1 MERMMLKLSNE
12 LDLPISAVTQT
23 FAFLGKR
30 GGGKTYAAGK
40 FAEELLTQKAQII
53 AIDVV
58 GTWYGL
64 RIPKDKV
71 NSPFDLVIF
80 GGRHG
85 DVPINPKAG
94 KIVARAILE
103 RNLSAVVDISEFIH
117 SEQVRY
123 CYDFLTELLE
133 YRKEHPAAC
142 HLFFEEAQEL
152 VPQNPPPKSEGE
164 NYAARL
170 MHIGNRVVK
179 LGRNFGIGCSL
190 ISQRPQEVN
199 KKILDMCE
207 VVLAFQM
214 TGLSP
219 RKTITDI
226 ARDEEI
232 DIDINALLPKLEVGQ
247 AFVWS
252 PSWLKISGV
261 YKIGEKITADVSAT
275 PVFGSEPVETQRLA
289 PVDVADLSKTIE
301 ALTAEAEANTPAA
314 LKKQISELN
323 KEINALRMNADSGKP
338 AVKEVEV
345 IKEVPVFPVQ
355 LRHQLED
362 KADRIENEIE
372 IIRLSAKAA
381 VEMVR
386 DIRQMLDTFSEIK
399 PPVGEA
405 VHRASPSASSERPKQ
420 APHVTDRLKSSAHVT
435 NEPKSTPNVK
445 SGLISHNGH
454 LPEGEYKILT
464 ICGQYPSG
472 SDRDQITVLSG
483 FKKSTRDAYINRLSQ
498 KGYVEAP
505 RGGSI
510 TITNAGLEALGPGF
524 EPLPTGRELQEYWLA
539 RLPVGEAQILRFAI
553 ENYPNEVSREML
565 SDNTGFKKSTRD
577 AYINRLQTKRLMVVC
592 GPGWVTASDK
602 LFD

>member
-1 MERMMLKLSNE
+1 MLKLSNE

-64 RIPKDKV
+64 RIPKDKR
-71 NSPFDLVIF
+71 NGPFDLVIF

-117 SEQVRY
+117 SEQVRF

-152 VPQNPPPKSEGE
+152 VPQNPPPKSDGE

-226 ARDEEI
+226 AKDEEI

-275 PVFGSEPVETQRLA
+275 PVFGSEPVETQKLA
-289 PVDVADLSKTIE
+289 PVDVADLSKTI
-301 ALTAEAEANTPAA
+301 ADLTAEAEANTPAA
-314 LKKQISELN
+314 LKKQIAELQKQINEARISVNSEV
-323 KEINALRMNADSGKP
+323 R
-338 AVKEVEV
+338 EVEV
-345 IKEVPVFPVQ
+345 IKEVPVLDREALDRLQ
-355 LRHQLED
+355 RGIDENWQTIW
-362 KADRIENEIE
+362 ARIEGV
-372 IIRLSAKAA
+372 SAA
-381 VEMVR
+381 VHDLRSLNLDDVAT
-386 DIRQMLDTFSEIK
+386 MLHELRTAI
-399 PPVGEA
+399 PALPVG
-405 VHRASPSASSERPKQ
+405 RSSASNERPKH
-420 APHVTDRLKSSAHVT
+420 APRVTDRLKSSAHVT

-445 SGLISHNGH
+445 SGLISTNSH

-472 SDRDQITVLSG
+472 ADRDQITVLSG

-498 KGYVEAP
+498 KGFLEAP

-592 GPGWVTASDK
+592 GPGWVMASDK